1 MMGTAV
7 IVIILV
13 VIIIFA
19 IRSGFGH
26 FKGEG
31 GCCGGG
37 ADEVKAVEK
46 KLSGK
51 KIGEVILSVDG
62 MRCDNCKNRVANAL
76 NAMDGVVAN
85 IDLKKKTATV
95 SLERQV
101 SDGKL
106 RAAVENLGYQVTNIE
121 HKEI

>member
-1 MMGTAV
+1 MGTGIILIILV
-7 IVIILV
+7 IVIIL
-13 VIIIFA
+13 A
-19 IRSGFGH
+19 IRSGSGH

-37 ADEVKAVEK
+37 SDEVHAVEK
-46 KLSGK
+46 KLSGE
-51 KIGEVILSVDG
+51 KIGEVILSVEG

-76 NAMDGVVAN
+76 NAIDGVVADV
-85 IDLKKKTATV
+85 DLKQKTV
-95 SLERQV
+95 DISLERPV

-106 RAAVENLGYQVTNIE
+106 RSAVENLGYQVTHIE